1 LKIDSVEFVRS
12 ATGAGDLPD
21 AGVPELSMVGRSNV
35 GKSALINALVK
46 HPVAR
51 TSATPGKTRLI
62 NLYRVVAGPTGPFYL
77 VDLPGYGYVRGPTA
91 SREEFERLAGAYF
104 GRAARAQMKSEVRSP
119 KSEVTRETSDI
130 GHRTSDDVTRP
141 SIGVLL
147 ALDAR
152 HPGMENDLG
161 TAQWLRHRQ
170 FDPLVVVT
178 KIDKLSRSERAKA
191 LDRFEQLFGQPVLAV
206 SAVTGEGLED
216 LWKQM
221 VSWVV
226 SMAAGRPLCRPKAPR
241 RPPRRARRSWNSPR

>member
-12 ATGAGDLPD
+12 ATGLADLPD
-21 AGVPELSMVGRSNV
+21 AGLPELSMVGRSNV

-62 NLYRVVAGPTGPFYL
+62 NLYRVVTGPTGPFYL
-77 VDLPGYGYVRGPTA
+77 VDLPGYGYVSGPTA

-104 GRAARAQMKSEVRSP
+104 GRAARAQMKSEV
-119 KSEVTRETSDI
+119 VGET
-130 GHRTSDDVTRP
+130 P
-141 SIGVLL
+141 IGVLL

-161 TAQWLRHRQ
+161 TAQWLRDRGFVGAQHVA
-170 FDPLVVVT
+170 PLLIVVT

-206 SAVTGEGLED
+206 SAATGEGLED

-226 SMAAGRPLCRPKAPR
+226 SMAAGRPPSRPEAPR